1 MLTRTHRSYPNKLG
15 GRNSPDRVGSPR
27 GIACRSRGRAD
38 SGALELRGHPI
49 SELPRLPTL
58 TGSPKHASKKI
69 PLTLSPDLKR
79 VRDEEYNLDI
89 RKGYLLVSDVPHAN
103 SKRSN

>member
-1 MLTRTHRSYPNKLG
+1 
-15 GRNSPDRVGSPR
+15 
-27 GIACRSRGRAD
+27 
-38 SGALELRGHPI
+38 
-49 SELPRLPTL
+49 
-58 TGSPKHASKKI
+58 
-69 PLTLSPDLKR
+69 